1 MKNEYTV
8 KTRTKK
14 FDELGILIVMI
25 ALFVFLAIATPYFLK
40 VENIQNLL
48 LQSIFVMLVGFGMTF
63 VLTIGGIDLSV
74 GSILGYSGA
83 VTGMIIA
90 AGGSVFLGILAGLL
104 TGAAFGLVNGLL
116 ITQLRIA
123 PFLVTFAMSSVVR
136 GILLLSTT
144 NGAVS
149 GFAVPEFTYLAQGY
163 LFGLP
168 IPVIITIIV
177 FVILLFLFKFTS
189 FGRNVTAIGSNR
201 EVAFLSGVSCN
212 KITVGVYML
221 SGLLAALS
229 GILLAARLT
238 AVQSEMGGGYEMD
251 AIAAAVIGGTSM
263 AGGKGSIIG
272 AIIGAVI
279 LGTISNGLDLLS
291 VNQFYRQIIVGA
303 IIVVGKEK
311 NRSSASGA
319 ADLHYSHDGRDVHP
333 FAKLPYGFQSY
344 ECIPPVGVHHVA
356 GFRYDVCSHHRRHRP
371 FGRCDACAF
380 RRNDGM
386 AFITKCKYRAVHYRR
401 DIDGNHGRRG

>member
-1 MKNEYTV
+1 MKKQAV
-8 KTRTKK
+8 AQTKK
-14 FDELGILIVMI
+14 FDELGILVVMI
-25 ALFVFLAIATPYFLK
+25 ALFVFLAVASPFFLK

-48 LQSIFVMLVGFGMTF
+48 LQSVFVMLVGFGMTF

-90 AGGSVFLGILAGLL
+90 AGGNIFLGILAGLG
-104 TGAAFGLVNGLL
+104 TGAAFGILNGLL
-116 ITQLRIA
+116 ITQLKIA

-163 LFGLP
+163 IARLP
-168 IPVIITIIV
+168 IPVFITIIV
-177 FVILLFLFKFTS
+177 FVILLFLFRFTS

-201 EVAFLSGVSCN
+201 EVAFLSGVSCD
-212 KITVGVYML
+212 KVTVGVYML

-263 AGGKGSIIG
+263 AGGKGSIVG

-279 LGTISNGLDLLS
+279 LGMISNGLDLLS

-303 IIVVGKEK
+303 IIII
-311 NRSSASGA
+311 A
-319 ADLHYSHDGRDVHP
+319 
-333 FAKLPYGFQSY
+333 
-344 ECIPPVGVHHVA
+344 VA
-356 GFRYDVCSHHRRHRP
+356 LERFTSRKAQRV
-371 FGRCDACAF
+371 
-380 RRNDGM
+380 
-386 AFITKCKYRAVHYRR
+386 
-401 DIDGNHGRRG
+401 

>member
-1 MKNEYTV
+1 MKKQAV
-8 KTRTKK
+8 AQTKK
-14 FDELGILIVMI
+14 FDELGILVVMI
-25 ALFVFLAIATPYFLK
+25 ALFVFLAVASPFFLK

-48 LQSIFVMLVGFGMTF
+48 LQSVFVMLVGFGMTF

-90 AGGSVFLGILAGLL
+90 AGGNIFLGILAGLGM
-104 TGAAFGLVNGLL
+104 GAAFGILNGLL
-116 ITQLRIA
+116 ITQLKIA

-163 LFGLP
+163 IAGLP
-168 IPVIITIIV
+168 IPVFITIIV
-177 FVILLFLFKFTS
+177 FVILLFLFRFTS

-201 EVAFLSGVSCN
+201 EVAFLSGVSCD
-212 KITVGVYML
+212 KVTVGVYML

-263 AGGKGSIIG
+263 AGGKGSIVG

-279 LGTISNGLDLLS
+279 LGMISNGLDLLS

-303 IIVVGKEK
+303 IIII
-311 NRSSASGA
+311 A
-319 ADLHYSHDGRDVHP
+319 
-333 FAKLPYGFQSY
+333 
-344 ECIPPVGVHHVA
+344 VA
-356 GFRYDVCSHHRRHRP
+356 LERFTSRKAQRV
-371 FGRCDACAF
+371 
-380 RRNDGM
+380 
-386 AFITKCKYRAVHYRR
+386 
-401 DIDGNHGRRG
+401 

>member
-136 GILLLSTT
+136 DILLLSTT

-303 IIVVGKEK
+303 IIVVAVSLE
-311 NRSSASGA
+311 RFTSA
-319 ADLHYSHDGRDVHP
+319 
-333 FAKLPYGFQSY
+333 
-344 ECIPPVGVHHVA
+344 
-356 GFRYDVCSHHRRHRP
+356 
-371 FGRCDACAF
+371 
-380 RRNDGM
+380 
-386 AFITKCKYRAVHYRR
+386 RAERV
-401 DIDGNHGRRG
+401 

>member
-1 MKNEYTV
+1 MIKKHIIEKNMV
-8 KTRTKK
+8 KK

-25 ALFVFLAIATPYFLK
+25 ALFIFLSIASPFFLK
-40 VENIQNLL
+40 IENIQNLL
-48 LQSIFVMLVGFGMTF
+48 LQSVFVMLVGFGMMF

-90 AGGSVFLGILAGLL
+90 SGGNIFLGILAGLG
-104 TGAAFGLVNGLL
+104 TGAAFGLANGLL
-116 ITQLRIA
+116 ITKLKIA
-123 PFLVTFAMSSVVR
+123 PFLVTFAMQSVVR

-149 GFAVPEFTYLAQGY
+149 GFAAEEFTYLAQGY
-163 LFGLP
+163 FLGLP
-168 IPVIITIIV
+168 IPVVITVIV

-201 EVAFLSGVSCN
+201 EASFLSGVSCD
-212 KITVGVYML
+212 KITIGVYML

-238 AVQSEMGGGYEMD
+238 AVQSEMGSGYEMD

-279 LGTISNGLDLLS
+279 LGMISNGLDLLS

-303 IIVVGKEK
+303 IIIIAVALERFTSLKKE
-311 NRSSASGA
+311 R
-319 ADLHYSHDGRDVHP
+319 V
-333 FAKLPYGFQSY
+333 
-344 ECIPPVGVHHVA
+344 
-356 GFRYDVCSHHRRHRP
+356 
-371 FGRCDACAF
+371 
-380 RRNDGM
+380 
-386 AFITKCKYRAVHYRR
+386 
-401 DIDGNHGRRG
+401 

>member
-1 MKNEYTV
+1 MIKKHIIEKNTV
-8 KTRTKK
+8 KK

-25 ALFVFLAIATPYFLK
+25 ALFIFLSIASPFFLK
-40 VENIQNLL
+40 IENIQNLL
-48 LQSIFVMLVGFGMTF
+48 LQSVFVMLVGFGMMF

-90 AGGSVFLGILAGLL
+90 SGGNIFLGILAGLG
-104 TGAAFGLVNGLL
+104 TGAAFGLANGLL
-116 ITQLRIA
+116 ITKLKIA
-123 PFLVTFAMSSVVR
+123 PFLVTFAMQSVVR

-149 GFAVPEFTYLAQGY
+149 GFAAEEFTYLAQGY
-163 LFGLP
+163 FLV
-168 IPVIITIIV
+168 VITVIV

-201 EVAFLSGVSCN
+201 EASFLSGVSCD
-212 KITVGVYML
+212 KITIGVYML

-238 AVQSEMGGGYEMD
+238 AVQSEMGSGYEMD

-279 LGTISNGLDLLS
+279 LGMISNGLDLLS

-303 IIVVGKEK
+303 IIIIAVALERFTSLKKE
-311 NRSSASGA
+311 R
-319 ADLHYSHDGRDVHP
+319 V
-333 FAKLPYGFQSY
+333 
-344 ECIPPVGVHHVA
+344 
-356 GFRYDVCSHHRRHRP
+356 
-371 FGRCDACAF
+371 
-380 RRNDGM
+380 
-386 AFITKCKYRAVHYRR
+386 
-401 DIDGNHGRRG
+401 